1 MDSVWDLPPSVR
13 FCVRVARGVQE
24 VLPVVFA
31 APNTIKRERP
41 ASLGGVAAGGLKS
54 GSSSSGQIP
63 SLTAS
68 GGGSSQAYVPSRMS
82 AAPPPA
88 SGTNPDGSKKM
99 WGYGNPNFKESTS
112 PLEVP
117 G

>member
-1 MDSVWDLPPSVR
+1 M
-13 FCVRVARGVQE
+13 
-24 VLPVVFA
+24 VFA

-41 ASLGGVAAGGLKS
+41 ASLGGVAAGALKS
-54 GSSSSGQIP
+54 GSSGQIP

-68 GGGSSQAYVPSRMS
+68 GGGSSQAYVPPRMS

-112 PLEVP
+112 PLEAP